1 MGSNESD
8 RTNMANVNRKKYTHS
23 VDWKQKEEV
32 VRNNIKGTLLT
43 RVHKGELQFSM
54 TICQVLSGGRTGK
67 YVQFHPGKSAE
78 LITEVAE
85 LCDDIAEDILADFEE
100 HKEDYKD
107 IGFDRQSRSEDG
119 DFEDEQEYQ
128 PRRPRRSAV
137 A

>member
-1 MGSNESD
+1 
-8 RTNMANVNRKKYTHS
+8 MANVNRKKYTHS

-67 YVQFHPGKSAE
+67 YVQFHPSKTAE
-78 LITEVAE
+78 LISEVAE
-85 LCDDIAEDILADFEE
+85 LCDDIAEDILTDFNE
-100 HKEDYKD
+100 HKDDYKD
-107 IGFDRQSRSEDG
+107 MGFDRQSSYDEG
-119 DFEDEQEYQ
+119 AEDEDYQ
-128 PRRPRRSAV
+128 PRRPRRTAV